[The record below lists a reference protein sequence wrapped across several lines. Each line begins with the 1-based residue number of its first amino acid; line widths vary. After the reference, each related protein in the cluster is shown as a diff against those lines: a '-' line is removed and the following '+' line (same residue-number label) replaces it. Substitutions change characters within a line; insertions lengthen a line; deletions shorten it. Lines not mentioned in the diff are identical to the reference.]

1 MDTLLDISIPLLSYE
16 MGVVIRKD
24 TELAKKRLCSPEN
37 RGGGPG
43 GANTLPTPY
52 AYVWIVHGKSNGGK
66 L

>member
-37 RGGGPG
+37 RGGGVQI
-43 GANTLPTPY
+43 PY
-52 AYVWIVHGKSNGGK
+52 QHPMHMYG
-66 L
+66 

>member
-37 RGGGPG
+37 RGGG